1 MIEMDVRVAIY
12 LVTGF
17 LESGK
22 STFLDFT
29 LRQDYFQIDEPSL
42 LLLCEEGEVEF
53 DADELREKY
62 NTYVEIV
69 EKPEDFTRELLQSF
83 ERKYHPDRVLL
94 EYNPL
99 WSVTKLEQLEL
110 PAGWGIV
117 QQIVTVDSSTFQVY
131 MNNMKSL
138 FVEMVRNAE
147 LIIFN
152 RADVSQPLANFRRSV
167 KIVNPAAQIIFENSE
182 GEIDDIFDGNMPYD
196 LDADIV
202 EIEDEDY
209 GIFYVDVM
217 ENPEKYEGKTM
228 RFKGMTLKSRELSSG
243 YFVPGR
249 MAMTCCADDTSFIG
263 YICKSPYAKKM
274 KLGDWVQ
281 VTATMKMEY
290 QKAYHDI
297 GPVFYASDVKPAEKP
312 AQELVYFT

>member
-53 DADELREKY
+53 DADELKEKY

-69 EKPEDFTRELLQSF
+69 EKPEDFTKELLQSF

-99 WSVTKLEQLEL
+99 WSVAKLEQMEL

-117 QQIVTVDSSTFQVY
+117 QQIVTADASTFQVY

-152 RADVSQPLANFRRSV
+152 RADVSQPLANFRRSI

-182 GEIDDIFDGNMPYD
+182 GEINDIFDGNMPYD

-202 EIEDEDY
+202 DIADEDY

-228 RFKGMTLKSRELSSG
+228 HFKGMTLKSRELSSG

-263 YICKSPYAKKM
+263 YICKAPYAKKM
-274 KLGDWVQ
+274 KLGDWVE

-297 GPVFYASDVKPAEKP
+297 GPVFYASEVKPAEKP
-312 AQELVYFT
+312 VQELVYFS

>member
-1 MIEMDVRVAIY
+1 M
-12 LVTGF
+12 
-17 LESGK
+17 
-22 STFLDFT
+22 
-29 LRQDYFQIDEPSL
+29 
-42 LLLCEEGEVEF
+42 EF
-53 DADELREKY
+53 DADELKEKY

-69 EKPEDFTRELLQSF
+69 EKPEDFTKELLQSF

-99 WSVTKLEQLEL
+99 WSVAKLEQMEM

-117 QQIVTVDSSTFQVY
+117 QHIVTVDSSTFQVY

-152 RADVSQPLANFRRSV
+152 RADVSQPLANFRRSIKV
-167 KIVNPAAQIIFENSE
+167 VNPAAQIIFENSE
-182 GEIDDIFDGNMPYD
+182 GEINDIFDGNMPYD

-202 EIEDEDY
+202 EIADEDY

-228 RFKGMTLKSRELSSG
+228 RFKGMTLKSRELSAG

-274 KLGDWVQ
+274 KLGDWVE

-290 QKAYHDI
+290 QKAYHDY
-297 GPVFYASDVKPAEKP
+297 GPVFYASEVKPAEKP
-312 AQELVYFT
+312 VQELVYFS

>member
-29 LRQDYFQIDEPSL
+29 LRQDYFQIEEPSL
-42 LLLCEEGEVEF
+42 LVLCEEGEVEF
-53 DADELREKY
+53 DAEELQKKY
-62 NTYVEIV
+62 NTYVEII
-69 EKPEDFTRELLQSF
+69 EKPEDFTKEKLDSF
-83 ERKYHPDRVLL
+83 DAKYHPDRVML

-99 WSVTKLEQLEL
+99 WSVARLEQMEL
-110 PAGWGIV
+110 PEGWGII
-117 QQIVTVDSSTFQVY
+117 QHIVTVDASTFQVY

-138 FVEMVRNAE
+138 FVEMIRNAE

-152 RADVSQPLANFRRSV
+152 RADVSQPLANFRRSI
-167 KIVNPAAQIIFENSE
+167 KIVNPSAQIIFENSE
-182 GEIDDIFDGNMPYD
+182 GEINDIFDGNMPYD
-196 LDADIV
+196 LDADV
-202 EIEDEDY
+202 VKIEDEDY

-217 ENPEKYEGKTM
+217 EHPEKYEGKTM
-228 RFKGMTLKSRELSSG
+228 HFKGMTLKSRELSSG

-249 MAMTCCADDTSFIG
+249 MAMTCCADDPSFIG
-263 YICKSPYAKKM
+263 YICKSPYAQKM
-274 KLGDWVQ
+274 NLGEWVE

-297 GPVFYASDVKPAEKP
+297 GPVFYATEVKPAEKP
-312 AQELVYFT
+312 AQELVYFS

>member
-1 MIEMDVRVAIY
+1 MIEMDVQVAVY

-29 LRQDYFQIDEPSL
+29 IRQDYFQIEEPSL

-53 DADELREKY
+53 DADELKEKY

-69 EKPEDFTRELLQSF
+69 EKPEDFTKELLQSF

-99 WSVTKLEQLEL
+99 WSVAKLEQMEM

-117 QQIVTVDSSTFQVY
+117 QHIVTVDSSTFQVY

-152 RADVSQPLANFRRSV
+152 RADVSQPLANFRRSIKV
-167 KIVNPAAQIIFENSE
+167 VNPAAQIIFENSD
-182 GEIDDIFDGNMPYD
+182 GEINDIFDGNMPYD

-202 EIEDEDY
+202 EIADEDY

-228 RFKGMTLKSRELSSG
+228 RFKGMTLKRRELSYG
-243 YFVPGR
+243 DVVPGSR
-249 MAMTCCADDTSFIG
+249 AMRCGADDTSFIG
-263 YICKSPYAKKM
+263 YICKSPCAKKM
-274 KLGDWVQ
+274 KLGDWVE

-290 QKAYHDI
+290 QKAYHDY
-297 GPVFYASDVKPAEKP
+297 GPVFYASEVKPAEKP
-312 AQELVYFT
+312 VQELVYFS

>member
-99 WSVTKLEQLEL
+99 WSVTKLEQMEL

>member
-53 DADELREKY
+53 DADELKEKY

-69 EKPEDFTRELLQSF
+69 EKPEDFTKELLQSF

-99 WSVTKLEQLEL
+99 WSVAKLEQMEL

-117 QQIVTVDSSTFQVY
+117 QQIVTADASTFQVY

-152 RADVSQPLANFRRSV
+152 RADVSQPLANFRRSI

-182 GEIDDIFDGNMPYD
+182 GEINDIFDGNMPYD

-202 EIEDEDY
+202 DIADEDY

-228 RFKGMTLKSRELSSG
+228 HFKGMTLKSRELSSG
-243 YFVPGR
+243 CFVPGR

-274 KLGDWVQ
+274 KLGDWVE

-297 GPVFYASDVKPAEKP
+297 GPVFYASEVKPAEKP
-312 AQELVYFT
+312 VQELVYFS

>member
-99 WSVTKLEQLEL
+99 WSVTKLEQMEL

-117 QQIVTVDSSTFQVY
+117 QQIVTVDSGTFQVY

>member
-53 DADELREKY
+53 DADELKEKY

-69 EKPEDFTRELLQSF
+69 EKPEDFTKELLQSF

-99 WSVTKLEQLEL
+99 WSVAKLEQMEL

-117 QQIVTVDSSTFQVY
+117 QQIVTADASTFQVY

-152 RADVSQPLANFRRSV
+152 RADVSQPLANFRRSI

-182 GEIDDIFDGNMPYD
+182 GEINDIFDGNMPYD

-202 EIEDEDY
+202 DIADEDY

-228 RFKGMTLKSRELSSG
+228 HFKGMTLKSRELSSG

-274 KLGDWVQ
+274 KLGDWVE

-297 GPVFYASDVKPAEKP
+297 GPVFYASEVKPAEKP
-312 AQELVYFT
+312 VQELVYFS

>member
-29 LRQDYFQIDEPSL
+29 IRQDYFQIEEPSL

-53 DADELREKY
+53 DADELKEKY

-69 EKPEDFTRELLQSF
+69 EKPEDFTKELLQSF

-99 WSVTKLEQLEL
+99 WSVAKLEQMEM

-117 QQIVTVDSSTFQVY
+117 QHIVTVDSSTFQVY

-152 RADVSQPLANFRRSV
+152 RADVSQPLANFRRSIKV
-167 KIVNPAAQIIFENSE
+167 VNPAAQIIFENSE
-182 GEIDDIFDGNMPYD
+182 GEINDIFDGNMPYD

-202 EIEDEDY
+202 EIADEDY

-274 KLGDWVQ
+274 KLGDWVE

-290 QKAYHDI
+290 QKAYHDY
-297 GPVFYASDVKPAEKP
+297 GPVFYASEVKPAEKP
-312 AQELVYFT
+312 VQELVYFS

>member
-99 WSVTKLEQLEL
+99 WSVTKLEQMEL
-110 PAGWGIV
+110 PAGWGII